1 MNKLLSYY
9 QKELSFLKKHGKIFS
24 EKFPK
29 IARRLGFQNGESE
42 DPHVERLVESFAF
55 LTARIH
61 QRLD

>member
-42 DPHVERLVESFAF
+42 DPHVER
-55 LTARIH
+55 
-61 QRLD
+61 